1 MEGTAGE
8 AGGVL
13 GRWHLAPPSLVL
25 CFFGFAFM
33 RVYNDLIARRFS
45 EASLGAQWAGED
57 LYSLVMLAVF
67 LLCALFARRIAPL
80 YKHHSAWAAAMLLAV
95 AGALLVAA
103 APAAAV
109 PWPWLALAM
118 AASAVA
124 GALFI
129 LLWAEL
135 HACLDPLGIVTYV
148 SGAFLLGTVG
158 AWVLQEVSGVREALV
173 LAALPLASAG
183 CLRASFARI
192 APVDLPRSS
201 WGRYDF
207 PWRLIVVLGVYE
219 FAYGVCEAAP
229 SFQWDAYPLGVVL
242 VALAVFLMACFFLK
256 RTDFSL
262 VCRTPFPL
270 MICGLATV
278 PFTASLGAFL
288 SDTLVSAGYALMFLV
303 LTFLLCDLSHRYGV
317 SVLVLCGVQELTAV
331 FRLAGHQVP
340 ALSDSLSLF
349 GMEGAAAVS
358 ALLTVMVVL
367 ASGLLFW
374 GRSSSTPW
382 GAAFFGVG
390 AMARESDE
398 RREIVARCAHVAEA
412 HGCPPASARCLSWW
426 PSAAR
431 RCRSSGSWSSP
442 TAR

>member
-1 MEGTAGE
+1 MEGTARD

-13 GRWHLAPPSLVL
+13 GRWHLAPSSLVP

-33 RVYNDLIARRFS
+33 RAYNDLIGRRFS

-80 YKHHSAWAAAMLLAV
+80 YKRHSAWAAAMLLAV
-95 AGALLVAA
+95 AGAMLVSA

-158 AWVLQEVSGVREALV
+158 AWALQEVSGVREALV

-219 FAYGVCEAAP
+219 FAYGVREAAP

-262 VCRTPFPL
+262 VYRTPFPL

-278 PFTASLGAFL
+278 SFTASLGAFL

-340 ALSDSLSLF
+340 SLSDSLSLF
-349 GMEGAAAVS
+349 GMEGTAAVS

-367 ASGLLFW
+367 VSGLLFW
-374 GRSSSTPW
+374 GRSSLD
-382 GAAFFGVG
+382 AVG
-390 AMARESDE
+390 RRLLRRGRHGARE
-398 RREIVARCAHVAEA
+398 RR
-412 HGCPPASARCLSWW
+412 
-426 PSAAR
+426 AAR
-431 RCRSSGSWSSP
+431 DRGALRPCGRGP
-442 TAR
+442 RAVRPRARGA

>member
-1 MEGTAGE
+1 MRDGALTDRMEGTARD

-13 GRWHLAPPSLVL
+13 GRWHLAPPSLVP

-33 RVYNDLIARRFS
+33 RAYNDLIGRRFS

-80 YKHHSAWAAAMLLAV
+80 YKRHSAWAAAMLLAV
-95 AGALLVAA
+95 AGAMLVSA

-158 AWVLQEVSGVREALV
+158 AWALQEVSGVREALV

-219 FAYGVCEAAP
+219 FAYGVREAAP

-262 VCRTPFPL
+262 VYRTPFPL

-278 PFTASLGAFL
+278 SFTASLGAFL

-340 ALSDSLSLF
+340 SLSDSLSLF
-349 GMEGAAAVS
+349 GMEGTAAVS

-367 ASGLLFW
+367 VSGLLFW

-412 HGCPPASARCLSWW
+412 RAVRPRARG
-426 PSAAR
+426 A
-431 RCRSSGSWSSP
+431 
-442 TAR
+442 